1 MESRANRV
9 PVPWAIQRGG
19 SRRASVFR
27 GSSGFGVWWRP
38 TVLAEDDTAVL
49 DYDAHGRLLGIELFD
64 AGRRLHPELL
74 AGAERTD
81 REPRPP
87 GT

>member
-1 MESRANRV
+1 MRV
-9 PVPWAIQRGG
+9 EYD
-19 SRRASVFR
+19 ASTHMAYIYLVDGIAPGEAVR
-27 GSSGFGVWWRP
+27 Q
-38 TVLAEDDTAVL
+38 VLAEDDTAVL

-64 AGRRLHPELL
+64 ATRRLHPELL

-87 GT
+87 ST